1 MRTVRWNLA
10 LAALVGLAVLP
21 CGCREPSV
29 AERQQPTA
37 YGPQPGGFVI
47 VAIPADVATLNE
59 YQRGADATELTV
71 IDMLFPTLM
80 QEQPD
85 YHLHPPSFAP
95 RLASSWEFSQDNR
108 TLTFYLR
115 RDAFWSDGVPVTA
128 EDVRFAFE
136 LQKDPEVGWGGFE
149 IKDFIST
156 VDVVD
161 PFTVRFHF
169 TRVYPYQLMDA
180 NDGHIVPAH
189 AWGKVPRASWG
200 QTDFEER
207 LVTSGPFRL
216 ASHTPQQT
224 LILEREPSYWGRP
237 RPYLDRVIFRV
248 IPDVASQ
255 VNQLLAGQVHVV
267 EMLPPRL
274 AERVRSSRDVELVE
288 VPSRSWGFV
297 AWNNRHPLFTDR
309 RVRRA
314 LTLGIDRKSA
324 VDTVYFGFARL
335 AVGPVL
341 SSMWAFNRNLPILP
355 YDPEQARALLR
366 EAGWEPSPRDGTLTK
381 NGVPFAF
388 DLLFPATNTIRQD
401 LAVIIQADLA
411 KLGIRVRPRPAE
423 YTSLTA
429 RLDAGDYAAC
439 MSVWEEATKV
449 DLASAW
455 ATPGPAQ
462 GSNNFVRYSNP
473 EVDRLIAAART
484 ESDVTR
490 AKVIFDRIQELIV
503 EDQPVTFLYEAPRL
517 VGVSRSIHG
526 ADINAASV
534 FFNIEEWYWGP

>member
-1 MRTVRWNLA
+1 MGKVRRSVA
-10 LAALVGLAVLP
+10 LPAWVALAVLP
-21 CGCREPSV
+21 WGCGKPAVEEV
-29 AERQQPTA
+29 TQPTA
-37 YGPQPGGFVI
+37 YGPHPGGFVI

-59 YQRGADATELTV
+59 YQRGADATESTV

-95 RLASSWEFSQDNR
+95 RLASSWEFAQDNR
-108 TLTFYLR
+108 TLTFSLR
-115 RDAFWSDGVPVTA
+115 RNAFWSDGVPVTA
-128 EDVRFAFE
+128 EDVRFTFE
-136 LQKDPEVGWGGFE
+136 IQKDPAVGWEGFE
-149 IKDFIST
+149 IKDFISS

-180 NDGHIVPAH
+180 NDGHILPAH
-189 AWGKVPRASWG
+189 AWGKVPRNTWG
-200 QTDFEER
+200 ETDFEPQ

-224 LILEREPSYWGRP
+224 LILERDPAYWGRP

-248 IPDVASQ
+248 IPDVTSQ

-267 EMLPPRL
+267 EMVPPRL
-274 AERVRSSRDVELVE
+274 AERVRSSREVELVE
-288 VPSRSWGFV
+288 VPSRTWGFV

-324 VDTVYFGFARL
+324 VDTVYFGLARL

-341 SSMWAFNRNLPILP
+341 SSMWAFNRNLPVLP

-366 EAGWEPSPRDGTLTK
+366 EAGWEPAGRDGTLAK

-401 LAVIIQADLA
+401 LAVIIQSDLA
-411 KLGIRVRPRPAE
+411 KLGIRVHPVPSE
-423 YTSLTA
+423 YTSLAA

-439 MSVWEEATKV
+439 ISAWEEATKV

-455 ATPGPAQ
+455 ATPSPDQ

-484 ESDVTR
+484 ESDATR
-490 AKVIFDRIQELIV
+490 AKVILDRIQELIV

-517 VGVSRSIHG
+517 VGVSRSILG

-534 FFNIEEWYWGP
+534 FFNIEEWYWSQ